1 MYNNI
6 NKYLPEEGELMVLEE
21 LIKTMEN
28 DKNNDNVD
36 IMRF

>member
-6 NKYLPEEGELMVLEE
+6 NKYLPEEGELMDLEE

-28 DKNNDNVD
+28 EINKK
-36 IMRF
+36 

>member
-6 NKYLPEEGELMVLEE
+6 NKYLPEEDELMDLEE

-28 DKNNDNVD
+28 EINKK
-36 IMRF
+36 